1 MNKKKEKTFKPNIQ
15 WMAKKYEE
23 MNQELFYGQ
32 LGDCDFGIFTT
43 GKGSEGNILG
53 WFKTKGGNIRIDRYS
68 RRMFINGWE
77 RIYIDRNNFVEL
89 CQPTIELNGNYSG
102 TEHGFLAT
110 LVHEMC
116 HYYTF
121 MDGYCPRQCHGFE
134 FREIGSIVT
143 SRSNGT
149 FTIQRLA
156 SAEEMSE
163 LELSDE
169 MKAKRERRLANK
181 KAKVFALFNYK
192 KDGQIQLTITSND
205 FLIMDIV
212 ASTKLRNDSIKIM
225 KSNEQGLIEE
235 LFSYGYKK
243 NMRTWRFWNIENKK
257 WITPLMNHGFEME
270 EIYTDANPINHSSH

>member
-43 GKGSEGNILG
+43 GEGSEGNTLG
-53 WFKTKGGNIRIDRYS
+53 RFKTKGGNIRIDRYS

-89 CQPTIELNGNYSG
+89 CRPTIELNGNYSG

-116 HYYTF
+116 HYYTK
-121 MDGYCPRQCHGFE
+121 MDGYCPRQGHGFE
-134 FREIGSIVT
+134 FRNIGSIVT
-143 SRSNGT
+143 SRSNGM

-156 SAEEMSE
+156 SAEQMTE

-169 MKAKRERRLANK
+169 MKAKRERRLENK
-181 KAKVFALFNYK
+181 KARVFALFVYK
-192 KDGQIQLTITSND
+192 KNGQIELTITSNAN
-205 FLIMDIV
+205 LITEIIET
-212 ASTKLRNDSIKIM
+212 TKKQDDATKIE
-225 KSNEQGLIEE
+225 KSNDQSLIEE
-235 LFSYGYKK
+235 LFSRGYNSDSRK
-243 NMRTWRFWNIENKK
+243 WNYWNVENEK
-257 WITPLMNHGFEME
+257 WITPLVNHGFKME
-270 EIYTDANPINHSSH
+270 EIYTDSNPIIS

>member
-43 GKGSEGNILG
+43 GEGSEGNTLG
-53 WFKTKGGNIRIDRYS
+53 RFKTKGGNIRIDRYS

-143 SRSNGT
+143 SRSNGM

-156 SAEEMSE
+156 SAEQMTE

-169 MKAKRERRLANK
+169 MKAKRERRLENK
-181 KAKVFALFNYK
+181 KARVFALFVYK
-192 KDGQIQLTITSND
+192 KNGQIELTITSKAS
-205 FLIMDIV
+205 LITEIIET
-212 ASTKLRNDSIKIM
+212 TKNRDNAIKIE
-225 KSNEQGLIEE
+225 KSNDKSLIEE
-235 LFSYGYKK
+235 LFSHGYNN
-243 NMRTWRFWNIENKK
+243 NMRTWRFWNIENEK
-257 WITPLMNHGFEME
+257 WITPLMNHSFKME
-270 EIYTDANPINHSSH
+270 EIYTDPNPIKS

>member
-43 GKGSEGNILG
+43 GEGSEGNTLG
-53 WFKTKGGNIRIDRYS
+53 RFKTKGGNIRIDRYS

-169 MKAKRERRLANK
+169 MKAKEKRRLENK
-181 KAKVFALFNYK
+181 KARVFALFVYK
-192 KDGQIQLTITSND
+192 KNGQIELTITSNAN
-205 FLIMDIV
+205 LITEIIET
-212 ASTKLRNDSIKIM
+212 TKKQDDATKIE
-225 KSNEQGLIEE
+225 KSNDQSLIEE
-235 LFSYGYKK
+235 LFSRGYNSDSRK
-243 NMRTWRFWNIENKK
+243 WNYWNVENEK
-257 WITPLMNHGFEME
+257 WITPLVNHGFKME
-270 EIYTDANPINHSSH
+270 EIYTDSNPIIS